1 MPLAINTFVLASRHL
16 SICRIMNNPN
26 TAPDVLTVSQL
37 NRQSKELL
45 ETYLHRIQVTGEISN
60 LARPASG
67 HWYFTLKD
75 ARAQVRCAMF
85 KSRTL
90 GTRFTPKEGDQV
102 LIGASVSLYEARGD
116 YQLIVDSMQSAGEG
130 ALKIA
135 FEQLKERLHRQGY
148 FNPEHKKPIPAQPKH
163 IGIVTSPTGAA
174 VKDIISVLKR
184 RFPSLPIS
192 IYPTQVQGELAAGQ
206 IVSAIQRANRDGF
219 CDVLI
224 VGRGGG
230 SLEDLWPF
238 NEEVVAH
245 AIFQSVIPIISA
257 VGHEVD
263 TSISDYVADL
273 RAPTPS
279 AAAELVSP
287 DRFEWLGRFEQ
298 LERSLLRIMQNR
310 LNQQRFHLLQL
321 VKRLRHPKDK
331 LQENMQRLDMA
342 QLKLH
347 NVIHRKLSQQ
357 KERTSALQSRLQVHQ
372 PKQQIQLLRQ
382 HSNQLQQRLSHA
394 MNQQLTL
401 LKSQLARQAEVLN
414 AVSPLNVLSRGYAIV
429 TTEHGKAVRVAS
441 DVNIGD
447 TLYTRLHQGN
457 LTCQVI
463 DNTRSEEK

>member
-1 MPLAINTFVLASRHL
+1 
-16 SICRIMNNPN
+16 MNNTPQG
-26 TAPDVLTVSQL
+26 PIVFTVSQL

-45 ETYLHRIQVTGEISN
+45 ETYLHRVQVSGEISN
-60 LARPASG
+60 LARPNSG

-75 ARAQVRCAMF
+75 QRAQVRCAMF
-85 KSRTL
+85 KSRSQYVQ
-90 GTRFTPKEGDQV
+90 FAPKEGDQV
-102 LIGASVSLYEARGD
+102 LIHASVSLYEARGD
-116 YQLIVDSMQSAGEG
+116 YQLIVDKMESAGEG

-135 FEQLKERLHRQGY
+135 FEALKERLNNQGY
-148 FNPEHKKPIPAQPKH
+148 FNPEHKKPIPAHPKH
-163 IGIVTSPTGAA
+163 IGVVTSPTGAA

-206 IVSAIQRANRDGF
+206 IVQAIQRANRDNI

-238 NEEVVAH
+238 NEEMVAH
-245 AIFQSVIPIISA
+245 AIFNSQIPIISA
-257 VGHEVD
+257 VGHEID

-298 LERSLLRIMQNR
+298 LQRQMIRSMQNR
-310 LNQQRFHLLQL
+310 LSAQRFHLTQV

-342 QLKLH
+342 ELRLNNALERRLTLNKQRLANVSARLQQNRPDKRLALLQQHTLQLKQRLEMT
-347 NVIHRKLSQQ
+347 IKQQ
-357 KERTSALQSRLQVHQ
+357 LSALQQ
-372 PKQQIQLLRQ
+372 K
-382 HSNQLQQRLSHA
+382 
-394 MNQQLTL
+394 
-401 LKSQLARQAEVLN
+401 LARQAEVLN
-414 AVSPLNVLSRGYAIV
+414 AVSPLSTLSRGYAIV
-429 TTEHGKAVRVAS
+429 TTGDGEAVRESTQVK
-441 DVNIGD
+441 VGD
-447 TLYTRLHQGN
+447 TVHAKLHQGK
-457 LTCQVI
+457 LTCTVQEAINEI
-463 DNTRSEEK
+463 D